1 MKTQISVFDKIK
13 YTTIIIFKI
22 YILVFILFLISE
34 LIDAL
39 VLSVD
44 FSKIKS
50 LNKKEENLDIYSI
63 LWLSIKVLII
73 SPVSEEIIFRKPVKG
88 SKMSNVILII
98 VFTYSI
104 ISLIFTCDLNFYF
117 LIFYSIL
124 VLAVNY
130 LFNKK
135 KVKLYSINLIITSV
149 IFGLFHVNN
158 FYLIDGAEW
167 YIYAYKI
174 FPMIILG
181 FGLGM
186 IRLKLNVIWSI
197 VGHSLFNL
205 FPFFLTIY

>member
-22 YILVFILFLISE
+22 YILVFILLLISE

-44 FSKIKS
+44 F
-50 LNKKEENLDIYSI
+50 
-63 LWLSIKVLII
+63 
-73 SPVSEEIIFRKPVKG
+73 

-130 LFNKK
+130 LFNEK
-135 KVKLYSINLIITSV
+135 KVKLYSINLIITPV
-149 IFGLFHVNN
+149 IFGLF
-158 FYLIDGAEW
+158 
-167 YIYAYKI
+167 
-174 FPMIILG
+174 M
-181 FGLGM
+181 
-186 IRLKLNVIWSI
+186 
-197 VGHSLFNL
+197 
-205 FPFFLTIY
+205 

>member
-22 YILVFILFLISE
+22 YILVFILLLISE

-44 FSKIKS
+44 F
-50 LNKKEENLDIYSI
+50 
-63 LWLSIKVLII
+63 
-73 SPVSEEIIFRKPVKG
+73 

-158 FYLIDGAEW
+158 FYLIDGAE
-167 YIYAYKI
+167 
-174 FPMIILG
+174 
-181 FGLGM
+181 
-186 IRLKLNVIWSI
+186 
-197 VGHSLFNL
+197 
-205 FPFFLTIY
+205 

>member
-44 FSKIKS
+44 FSKT
-50 LNKKEENLDIYSI
+50 
-63 LWLSIKVLII
+63 
-73 SPVSEEIIFRKPVKG
+73 
-88 SKMSNVILII
+88 SNVILII

-158 FYLIDGAEW
+158 FYLIDGAE
-167 YIYAYKI
+167 
-174 FPMIILG
+174 
-181 FGLGM
+181 
-186 IRLKLNVIWSI
+186 
-197 VGHSLFNL
+197 
-205 FPFFLTIY
+205 

>member
-22 YILVFILFLISE
+22 YILVFILLLISE

-44 FSKIKS
+44 F
-50 LNKKEENLDIYSI
+50 
-63 LWLSIKVLII
+63 
-73 SPVSEEIIFRKPVKG
+73 